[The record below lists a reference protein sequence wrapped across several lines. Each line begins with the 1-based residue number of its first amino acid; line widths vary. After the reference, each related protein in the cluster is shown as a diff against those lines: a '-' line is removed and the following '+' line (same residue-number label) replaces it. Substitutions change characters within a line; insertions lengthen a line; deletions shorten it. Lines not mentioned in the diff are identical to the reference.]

1 MELAP
6 PNKRM
11 NTNPESTSYH
21 RVTNYLFPTASQI
34 IYISGLPK
42 VNTMNIKFK
51 CAKHDH
57 LDPNVG
63 GPMQDNASGQNYR
76 KIVCSKCSEPVVQCL
91 LCQYVF
97 EEATARASKRSPH
110 SYYMMH
116 YKNKHIDKCRN
127 DDDPSKRQCLDVTQM
142 EDEHCNVTF
151 GDDGHVDVDDN
162 DQILSFDEGIVSDQ
176 ISLVGSLEYE
186 NDASMCT
193 DDSQETE
200 GTVPGWETLDSAG
213 FDEVHDGGAISNQ
226 EEKTVPYE
234 LRDFAPVYNEENR
247 NLSSRR
253 RKKNYNKN
261 QLYFFQKS
269 VVMSHSEGKDVTGGY
284 RSLTKISRDAD
295 YTKSL
300 ADHSDAKL
308 LFRLNTVLLN
318 SNRSTQHDVM
328 ELVND
333 LCCRTE
339 NSNREENVPRSY
351 NEARTQVTEG
361 KFSTMANFPAP
372 EVFEING
379 HACVSLKEAIRVAM
393 GHGAEIQWTWD
404 GQQRNREGLNG
415 SRSSVRALSEIH
427 DALKD
432 QGMSEEKISEY
443 LCGLGHFWT
452 DSYLQ
457 SFVKQKDNS
466 MWTLT
471 VTILPNITIV
481 LALGRGNQDHTAVIE
496 HFHQEMAELRKGF
509 LSYDGRTNKI
519 VNVAFNML
527 YHSADRPERRDIQ
540 NTLSE
545 GTYGRISNFS
555 TDIDLEKL
563 PACDSCFNY
572 LIKNVTKGVSET
584 IECRRCFCWT
594 FDRMPG
600 KQEVFEVPPNYPAHT
615 VLHGDDPPK
624 PPDGREPGR
633 LFIGPVRLTTDWLKS
648 ACEFAYECMRQ
659 KMWTRAEFRCY
670 LRTCCVNK
678 ALCEKILYIAEFD
691 AKITNKQ
698 TDRSEAMSTV
708 LPKIWYIRDIF
719 SRSIF
724 PEMPLH
730 LVGHGMSDDVIH
742 FFEAILKTHR
752 RDNAF
757 SKFVNKYIDNIIPW
771 GLEWCKLK
779 CYPKSAWVG
788 ENIMGYMRLFSYL
801 YGMYICN
808 HPFKQEDSALAVA
821 MIRMMNALQSM
832 LSLLM
837 SRNSH
842 NSLIVLDHIKVF
854 MSTFRRCCK
863 VCSDME
869 IDVQKTN
876 KTNGN
881 SKKQKLVDKL
891 SDDDLIDILH
901 YFNLS
906 PQNKKR
912 NSVDRIKVEDLKKR
926 LEMHQLET
934 KGNKEALQLR
944 LFSKILKRSLETPD
958 DGSPIDSALGQ
969 RQDAGDEEMDHVG
982 TGNEKPRKEAWCK
995 GGQLSL
1001 LANYVEQA
1009 EELGPLRDIW

>member
-1 MELAP
+1 ME
-6 PNKRM
+6 
-11 NTNPESTSYH
+11 E
-21 RVTNYLFPTASQI
+21 
-34 IYISGLPK
+34 
-42 VNTMNIKFK
+42 
-51 CAKHDH
+51 
-57 LDPNVG
+57 
-63 GPMQDNASGQNYR
+63 
-76 KIVCSKCSEPVVQCL
+76 EP
-91 LCQYVF
+91 
-97 EEATARASKRSPH
+97 
-110 SYYMMH
+110 
-116 YKNKHIDKCRN
+116 
-127 DDDPSKRQCLDVTQM
+127 
-142 EDEHCNVTF
+142 CNVSF
-151 GDDGHVDVDDN
+151 GDDWHVDVDDN
-162 DQILSFDEGIVSDQ
+162 DQIPSFEGTVMSDH

-200 GTVPGWETLDSAG
+200 GTVPGWETLDNAG
-213 FDEVHDGGAISNQ
+213 FDEVHDGGSISNQ
-226 EEKTVPYE
+226 EGKKVPYE
-234 LRDFAPVYNEENR
+234 LCDFARVYNEENR
-247 NLSSRR
+247 SLSSRR
-253 RKKNYNKN
+253 RAKNYGKN

-269 VVMSHSEGKDVTGGY
+269 VVMSQSEGQDVTGGY
-284 RSLTKISRDAD
+284 RSLAKISRDAD

-339 NSNREENVPRSY
+339 NNSNREENVPRSY

-361 KFSTMANFPAP
+361 KYSTMANFPAP

-404 GQQRNREGLNG
+404 GEQRNREGLNG
-415 SRSSVRALSEIH
+415 SQSSVRALSEIYN
-427 DALKD
+427 ALKD
-432 QGMSEEKISEY
+432 QGMSEKEINET

-457 SFVKQKDNS
+457 CFVKQKDNS

-481 LALGRGNQDHTAVIE
+481 LALGRGNKDHTAVIE
-496 HFHQEMAELRKGF
+496 HFHQEMAELRNGF

-545 GTYGRISNFS
+545 GTYGRVSNFS
-555 TDIDLEKL
+555 TDIDLQKL
-563 PACDSCFNY
+563 PACPSCFNF
-572 LIKNVTKGVSET
+572 LIKNVTKGVSEK

-594 FDRMPG
+594 FDPEPG
-600 KQEVFEVPPNYPAHT
+600 KQEVFKVPPNYPAHT
-615 VLHGDDPPK
+615 ELHGNVLPP
-624 PPDGREPGR
+624 PGREPGR
-633 LFIGPVRLTTDWLKS
+633 QFIGPVRLNSDWLKS
-648 ACEFAYECMRQ
+648 ACKFAYECMRQ
-659 KMWTRAEFRCY
+659 KKWTRAEFRCY

-691 AKITNKQ
+691 AKNNNNE
-698 TDRSEAMSTV
+698 TDMSTV

-730 LVGHGMSDDVIH
+730 LVGHGTSDDVIH

-757 SKFVNKYIDNIIPW
+757 AKFVNKFIEDIIPW

-801 YGMYICN
+801 YGMYILN
-808 HPFKQEDSALAVA
+808 NPFKQEDTALAVA

-842 NSLIVLDHIKVF
+842 NSWLVLDHIKVF
-854 MSTFRRCCK
+854 MSTFQQCCD
-863 VCSDME
+863 VCSKMD
-869 IDVQKTN
+869 IDVQTAN
-876 KTNGN
+876 TTNGKF
-881 SKKQKLVDKL
+881 KKQKLVDKL
-891 SDDDLIDILH
+891 SEDDLLDILH

-906 PQNKKR
+906 PQKNKK
-912 NSVDRIKVEDLKKR
+912 NSVDRIKVEDLKKQ
-926 LEMHQLET
+926 LEILQLET
-934 KGNKEALQLR
+934 KGNKETLQLR
-944 LFSKILKRSLETPD
+944 LFSKILKRSLETAD
-958 DGSPIDSALGQ
+958 DGSRKDSALGQ
-969 RQDAGDEEMDHVG
+969 RQDAGGEVMDRDG

-1001 LANYVEQA
+1001 LANYVKQV